1 MLLLT
6 TILGSML
13 ASSVGAAEHIILSNN
28 VPLIG
33 PSFIANVDISNSQTI
48 QDAKEAF
55 PAAIEQLFESG
66 ALNST
71 DLVFAVDV
79 FSAHTNSSIYNY
91 YHVGEGLNVTLTAGE
106 LNDDTIGRLG
116 SVSKL
121 FTTYGLIAR
130 AGIEVFSHPVTRYLP
145 ELLGN
150 PSTDNQDHI
159 RWEDITVGALAAHQ
173 AGSGG
178 AQGKFCPLSNMEDF

>member
-6 TILGSML
+6 TLLGSIL
-13 ASSVGAAEHIILSNN
+13 ASSVGAAEPIALSNN
-28 VPLIG
+28 VPIIG
-33 PSFIANVDISNSQTI
+33 PSFIANTDISESQAI

-55 PAAIEQLFESG
+55 PGIIEGLFESG
-66 ALNST
+66 VLNST

-91 YHVGEGLNVTLTAGE
+91 YHVGEGMNVTLTSGE
-106 LNDDTIGRLG
+106 LNDDTIGRVG

-121 FTTYGLIAR
+121 FTTYGLLVK
-130 AGIEVFSHPVTRYLP
+130 AGIEVFSHPLTRYLP

-150 PSTDNQDHI
+150 PSDDNQDHI
-159 RWEDITVGALAAHQ
+159 RWEDITVGALASHQ

-178 AQGKFCPLSNMEDF
+178 AQGLFC